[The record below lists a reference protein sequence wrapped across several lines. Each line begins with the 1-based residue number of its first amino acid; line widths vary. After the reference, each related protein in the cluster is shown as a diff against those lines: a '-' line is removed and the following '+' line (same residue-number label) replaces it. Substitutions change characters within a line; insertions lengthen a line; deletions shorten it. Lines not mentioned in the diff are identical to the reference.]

1 MADFRGTKRP
11 VLSQVFGV
19 SGRLKLISVFM
30 KEGENADTTLM
41 RLNPV
46 NALIDRIIWP
56 IAALQEVLVNARYID
71 VEACMT

>member
-1 MADFRGTKRP
+1 
-11 VLSQVFGV
+11 
-19 SGRLKLISVFM
+19 M